1 MNGASVI
8 PHPQN
13 SSDVGQ
19 IGAARTRCCLE
30 KDRLYA
36 VARRIVHDASRAE
49 DVIHDHSRTFSDAW
63 PHDVRLTKNGAEEDL
78 AY

>member
-1 MNGASVI
+1 M
-8 PHPQN
+8 
-13 SSDVGQ
+13 
-19 IGAARTRCCLE
+19 
-30 KDRLYA
+30 YA